1 MNSPLRILWLLIVV
15 ASVLPTSRAEAHEG
29 WGILVDATG
38 RVYFADIPA
47 NIIWRISKEGKLERV
62 ALGKHSH
69 ALVLDS
75 AGNVYGTNPH
85 LTLPIRSVWRLTPH
99 GQLTDL
105 ISPTEHFPLGL
116 QSFIMDGAGSM
127 YSVNAR
133 NVLTPELLLLKRNH
147 DGEITTLAGSSVGY
161 ADGTGAQARFM
172 GIDGMAWGPDGALY
186 LTDGPYVR
194 RVALDGT
201 VTTLGSGPLTE
212 RKWDEDLLG
221 IDVDASGDVYVADHA
236 NRRILRV
243 TLAGAVSTFLRTGS
257 LWTPTGVAVAP
268 DGLYV
273 LEHLRMPLAILGDL
287 AVGPYLRVRKV
298 SADGKVTEL
307 ARIWGRRSVAAGS
320 VMAAVVSVIVG
331 AKWFRSRR
339 RPANT
344 PLQPTSGAGTPSTSN
359 MP

>member
-1 MNSPLRILWLLIVV
+1 MNRRLRILLLLIFA

-29 WGILVDATG
+29 WGIVVDATG

-47 NIIWRISKEGKLERV
+47 NIIWRISKEGRLERV

-99 GQLTDL
+99 GHLTDL
-105 ISPTEHFPLGL
+105 VPPTEHLPLGL
-116 QSFIMDGAGSM
+116 QSFIMDGAGNM

-133 NVLTPELLLLKRNH
+133 SAQTPEMLLLKRSP
-147 DGEITTLAGSSVGY
+147 DGEVTTLAGSTVGHV
-161 ADGTGAQARFM
+161 DGTGPHARFM
-172 GIDGMAWGPDGALY
+172 GIDGMAWGPDGGVYVA
-186 LTDGPYVR
+186 DGPYLR
-194 RVALDGT
+194 RVTLDGA
-201 VTTLGSGPLTE
+201 VTTLGGGPLTD

-221 IDVDASGDVYVADHA
+221 IAVEANGDVYAADHA

-243 TLAGAVSTFLRTGS
+243 TPAGAVSTFLRTGS
-257 LWTPTGVAVAP
+257 LWTPTGIVVAG

-287 AVGPYLRVRKV
+287 AVGPYIRVRKV
-298 SADGKVTEL
+298 SGDGSVTVL

-320 VMAAVVSVIVG
+320 VMAAVVGVIVG
-331 AKWFRSRR
+331 AKWFRGRR
-339 RPANT
+339 KPPNT
-344 PLQPTSGAGTPSTSN
+344 PLQPTSGAGTPSTS
-359 MP
+359 